1 VLPVSTTGRFRC
13 HANFIFADRVEGSM
27 AKFLGNLRKF
37 RCLAVPLLVGVIGAV
52 TAAGMVETRAER
64 AATCGLAIH
73 VQDPDLRASLAS
85 FERHQS
91 AAARKV
97 CAFHWERR

>member
-1 VLPVSTTGRFRC
+1 MTKMLK
-13 HANFIFADRVEGSM
+13 I
-27 AKFLGNLRKF
+27 LGKS
-37 RCLAVPLLVGVIGAV
+37 RCLAVPMLVLGAIV
-52 TAAGMVETRAER
+52 AITAAGMVETRAER

-85 FERHQS
+85 FDRHQS

-97 CAFHWERR
+97 CDFYRARH